1 MLYWYKLK
9 IRVISKN
16 RPNEAGAAVSVN
28 NSQSGDSM
36 REINNLNE
44 TLLFCKALGSDIRIK
59 IVKLLHERGPMN
71 LNELSDVLG
80 VTNGAMTAHIKL
92 LAEAGIIKITHSSG
106 KRGSQK
112 ICSLREMKV
121 IVNPFRNVCAV
132 NAYAAEIPIGS
143 YCNYDVSPACG
154 LAGSQSLI
162 GEIDDP
168 RYFSAPERV
177 NAGII
182 WFANG
187 FLEFRIPNYIK
198 RGQTLKEIK
207 FSFELSAQVPGGCE
221 EVPSNVNFSIN
232 DIPLG
237 FWSCSGGFGA
247 PVNGYN
253 TPSWWPEGWATS
265 GLLKVL
271 TVNEEGSFI
280 DGSKISDATV
290 DALKID
296 FRSSIILRLAISR
309 TRSIPCGGLTLFG
322 KSFGNYGQDIRFEA
336 LYKDSE

>member
-1 MLYWYKLK
+1 MQ
-9 IRVISKN
+9 RR
-16 RPNEAGAAVSVN
+16 RPNGFFLIKTGVN

-71 LNELSDVLG
+71 LNELSEVLG

-92 LAEAGIIKITHSSG
+92 LAEAGVIKITHSSG

-121 IVNPFRNVCAV
+121 IVNPFRHACAV

-154 LAGSQSLI
+154 LAGSQSVI

-198 RGQTLKEIK
+198 QGQILKEIK
-207 FSFELSAQVPGGCE
+207 FSFEISAQVPGGCE
-221 EVPSNVNFSIN
+221 ECPSNVNFSIN
-232 DIPLG
+232 DISLG
-237 FWSCSGGFGA
+237 FWSCSGSFGSC
-247 PVNGYN
+247 VSSY

-322 KSFGNYGQDIRFEA
+322 KGFGNYGQDIRFEA